1 MYTLL
6 LIKYKSM
13 FPLLSWYIIKQIQIL
28 LWQLGDV
35 EELKPNLHFSLAYKI
50 VFNNSSQN
58 SSNNISYF
66 EQHPFV
72 FSCSTNKHLH
82 NWCKK
87 HIHSWKFD
95 SFHICLDVICN
106 EIKNVFW
113 KQIQKYSIQVMN
125 SWGVKKFHV
134 AAAKNDW
141 WLIRRHTIPYDLP
154 KIECLWN
161 LLN

>member
-87 HIHSWKFD
+87 YIHSWKILQF
-95 SFHICLDVICN
+95 SHLCRCN
-106 EIKNVFW
+106 VCFQWNQKCFW
-113 KQIQKYSIQVMN
+113 KKNTKIFYS
-125 SWGVKKFHV
+125 SH
-134 AAAKNDW
+134 
-141 WLIRRHTIPYDLP
+141 
-154 KIECLWN
+154 E
-161 LLN
+161 